1 VIKYFFF
8 LNVVSLFFFATINA
22 QNAILKPGFDIV
34 ESREMLYIAAISNVD
49 TTFHPNVPPPE
60 RFKMVYRSKVLG
72 IDNRWDLWI
81 NQNIAVISIRGT
93 TNTNRSW
100 LANGFSAMLPA
111 KGTLTLNDNQKYD
124 YELAT
129 HPEASVHAG
138 WLICSVHLYQDI
150 FPKIDSLY
158 KSGIRDFVITGH
170 SQGGVVA
177 NLLTS
182 LILHDENLPKDIQFK
197 TYASAAPK
205 PGNLNYAYEYES
217 RTQLGW
223 SYNVVNAADWVP
235 ESPNSI
241 QTSNDYNTTN
251 PFSDFKS
258 KLKNEKPSRRLI
270 LKYVYNRLNK
280 PAKKS
285 QKNHRKYLGKKTM
298 KLLKIESNSIPEF
311 SESIAYTRAGN
322 TIVLYPSD
330 AYKEKFKDTEDDLFV
345 HHFLKAYLF
354 LLNELEKNHFPSK

>member
-1 VIKYFFF
+1 MFRYIVILFVFSFLFQKY
-8 LNVVSLFFFATINA
+8 IQA
-22 QNAILKPGFDIV
+22 QDTKLQSGFDIK
-34 ESREMLYIAAISNVD
+34 EYREMLYIAAISNVD
-49 TTFHPNVPPPE
+49 STFHPNVPPPE
-60 RFKMVYRSKVLG
+60 RFKMLYRSQIIG
-72 IDNRWDLWI
+72 FDNRWDLWI

-124 YELAT
+124 YELAA
-129 HPEASVHAG
+129 HPEASIHAG

-182 LILHDENLPKDIQFK
+182 LILHDENVPKDIQFK
-197 TYASAAPK
+197 TYSSAAPK
-205 PGNLNYAYEYES
+205 PGNLYYAYEYES
-217 RTQLGW
+217 LTQLGW

-235 ESPNSI
+235 ETPNSI
-241 QTSNDYNTTN
+241 QTSSDYNVTN

-258 KLKNEKPSRRLI
+258 KVKDEKPIRKLV
-270 LKYVYNRLNK
+270 LKYVYKRLNK
-280 PAKKS
+280 PARKS
-285 QKNHRKYLGKKTM
+285 QRNHKKYLGKKTM
-298 KLLKIESNSIPEF
+298 KLLELDPNSIPEF
-311 SESIAYTRAGN
+311 SETFAYTRTGN
-322 TIVLYPSD
+322 TIVLFPSD
-330 AYKEKFKDTEDDLFV
+330 AYKEKFKDTEDDLFL